1 MYCTVPMYKMVPS
14 RTVRSEQERTPAT
27 AGPSANRRALPKLSE
42 ASEISGRFRQGAA
55 ITGNAS
61 VRATR
66 FVRGLGRAMEV
77 RDLEAA
83 KDAFE
88 RRSVSDSV
96 QAHSA
101 LGEAVE
107 KHKGASRF
115 MKSFVF
121 GALDGIVSTFAVV
134 SGASGGSFSTEVIL
148 ALGLSS
154 LVADAMSMGVGDA
167 LSSKGEMEAAL
178 REREREAWEFQN
190 YPSGEIREMVAIYE
204 EKGMSEE
211 DARLVV
217 RTLSKYEDVFVDLMV
232 RDELGLEVPSEDDNP
247 WLDGLVTFVSF
258 VAFGFVPLLAYV
270 ALSPLSLGG
279 DDLFVTA
286 CCLTAVT
293 LFALGAIKSSLTSR
307 HWLGSGFETFCIGG
321 MVAAVSYLIGW
332 AVESAT

>member
-1 MYCTVPMYKMVPS
+1 M
-14 RTVRSEQERTPAT
+14 
-27 AGPSANRRALPKLSE
+27 AG
-42 ASEISGRFRQGAA
+42 
-55 ITGNAS
+55 
-61 VRATR
+61 
-66 FVRGLGRAMEV
+66 

-83 KDAFE
+83 KQAFE
-88 RRSVSDSV
+88 RRSVVDSIE
-96 QAHSA
+96 AHSA
-101 LGEAVE
+101 SGTATEN
-107 KHKGASRF
+107 HKDASRF

-178 REREREAWEFQN
+178 REREREAWEFEN
-190 YPSGEIREMVAIYE
+190 YPKGEIVEMVELYE
-204 EKGMSEE
+204 AKGMSTE
-211 DARLVV
+211 DAQLVMS
-217 RTLSKYEDVFVDLMV
+217 TLSKYKDIFIDLMV

-247 WLDGLVTFVSF
+247 WLDGFVTFMSF
-258 VAFGFVPLLAYV
+258 MVFGFVPLLAYI
-270 ALSPLSLGG
+270 ALSPLRLDGNE
-279 DDLFVTA
+279 LFVTA

-307 HWLGSGFETFCIGG
+307 HWFGSGFETFCIGG

-332 AVESAT
+332 AVESAV